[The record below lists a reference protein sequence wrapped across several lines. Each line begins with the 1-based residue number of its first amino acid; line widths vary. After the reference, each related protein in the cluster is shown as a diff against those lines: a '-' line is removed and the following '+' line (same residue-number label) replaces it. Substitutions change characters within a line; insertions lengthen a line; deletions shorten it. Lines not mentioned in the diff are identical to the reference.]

1 MADFEEKL
9 SAILGDP
16 QAMGQILSIAKSL
29 TGDEADTPQPAQD
42 TPTSADTP
50 DLSGLV
56 GLLSTST
63 QGDSALSAL
72 GDIDPTM
79 IQLALT
85 LFSEYNTTDNRNIVL
100 LNALRP
106 FLKEKR
112 LAKVDRAIQI
122 ARLARVGSTAYRLL
136 KEQGG
141 GADV

>member
-29 TGDEADTPQPAQD
+29 TGGEED
-42 TPTSADTP
+42 TPTHDEVNDTP
-50 DLSGLV
+50 DLGAIL
-56 GLLSTST
+56 GLLGDSQDDTTST
-63 QGDSALSAL
+63 L
-72 GDIDPTM
+72 GDINPKM

-85 LFSEYNTTDNRNIVL
+85 LFSEYNSTDNRNIVL

-112 LAKVDRAIQI
+112 LAKIDHAIQI
-122 ARLARVGSTAYRLL
+122 AKLARVGARAYQLF

-141 GADV
+141 GNDV